1 MVLLT
6 LELLGDGDARPQGTY
21 TLDLPVT
28 YRKATLVA
36 VDLHAPSTS
45 LVETWSAAQTGDS
58 SRKAYAPI
66 YVDIEG
72 IAGDSDVRIHTDHA
86 DDGSFPRTLIPIGD
100 SKTAQHSLRTLGL
113 TLRDGDPITYSAGHR
128 ITAHL
133 YTRSVEGGTFGN
145 ILPIAQE
152 ASDGEGGTTPGG
164 WTDDSRCTLYIEL
177 E

>member
-28 YRKATLVA
+28 YSKATLIA

-45 LVETWSAAQTGDS
+45 LSQSWSKAQTGDVP
-58 SRKAYAPI
+58 RTAYAPI

-72 IAGDSDVRIHTDHA
+72 IAGDSDVRLHTDHP
-86 DDGSFPRTLIPIGD
+86 DDGSYPRTLIPIGD
-100 SKTAQHSLRTLGL
+100 SKTAQHSLRTVGF
-113 TLRDGDPITYSAGHR
+113 TLRTGRPITYSAGHR
-128 ITAHL
+128 ITDHL
-133 YTRSVEGGTFGN
+133 FTRSVENGTFGN

-152 ASDGEGGTTPGG
+152 ASDGEGGTVAGG